1 MQSAKVRFD
10 TVAILSR
17 MTGQELSPQNFCPLV
32 IFIAALILV
41 LMGVMVIDKTVAKVE
56 LQRLHKTLNLFLP
69 SKEGDVRQ
77 ITRRLL
83 RGAKQQEI
91 YLNPNA
97 LLALT
102 AAFSESQKILLIALG
117 YQMSAVDGDM
127 DLRERMYLQSIAN
140 RLGLKPQIQTV
151 LEAGFSGAVADSDA
165 LAETRALLDPTKFRF
180 LDAVFV
186 RVAQEILAA
195 LPEE

>member
-17 MTGQELSPQNFCPLV
+17 MTGQELSPQNLCPLV

-69 SKEGDVRQ
+69 SKGNVRQ
-77 ITRRLL
+77 LTRDLL
-83 RGAKQQEI
+83 RGAKQEQI

-97 LLALT
+97 LRALT
-102 AAFSESQKILLIALG
+102 AAFSDSQKILLIALG

-140 RLGLKPQIQTV
+140 RLGIKPQIQIA
-151 LEAGFSGAVADSDA
+151 LEAGFSGAIPDSDA
-165 LAETRALLDPTKFRF
+165 LAETRALLHPRKFRF
-180 LDAVFV
+180 FDSVFV

-195 LPEE
+195 LPEK